1 MQKMYD
7 DELVVAV
14 ECFKWTGNTSTSF
27 TLGRFTFQEEGSSQK
42 DKSVNAPETHLQHFE
57 IRSLNPLRDVS
68 YANTLNTYKTSLRAT
83 FNNRKA
89 DTRAPANVHSEKTLK
104 RHCILKARNTTD

>member
-83 FNNRKA
+83 FNNRN
-89 DTRAPANVHSEKTLK
+89 PSEKPTRGLQQTSTARK
-104 RHCILKARNTTD
+104 R